1 MPVLST
7 LGGASAFGF
16 GLNRLAAAIGVVA
29 ADEYFAN
36 TVLLL
41 NGENAVSG
49 GQNNTFLDTSTN
61 GHSITRNGN
70 VTQGSFSPFSVD
82 EGKWGVDFSASDANV
97 RISDNAD
104 LNLTGE
110 FTIELWARQDEY
122 GPTANNRI
130 FQRGVNSITGY
141 CLLTSPTTKLVKF
154 GRTDETIVGF
164 TQDLSDGIW
173 HHFAVTRDASNIVR
187 LYFDGVLK
195 DTATMSDTL
204 NQSGDLF
211 IGSYPGDASDRYS
224 GSISNFRLVNGTALY
239 TGSSLTV
246 PTSPLTD
253 VANTKVLTCLSNRF
267 TDSSANGLT
276 VTSYKNA
283 KVVPFSPFPQ
293 TTAYTQSVV
302 NQGSV
307 KFDASTDK
315 LTFTDTANDLDLG
328 GTQASFECWYYPVAL
343 GAYQN
348 MLVKYG
354 GSIAWNTT
362 TGIEYAISLNNGVF
376 RIGYNDGDSSPSA
389 VEDPTTRTAGQW
401 YHFAVATDASN
412 NIALFVNGTRVATG
426 TNAITKPTT
435 RTSIEIGSTNN
446 EFLNGYL
453 SNVRFITGSGAIDP
467 TVTSFTVPTE
477 PLTDIA
483 NTSLLTCQ
491 ANGFVDNSSNA
502 HTITVNGNPERTTNV
517 PFGERSVEFDGSG
530 DELITSGASIGDFG
544 TGDFTIEAWV
554 NPDLLSGYNSIIAD
568 DTYSSGSTPNAW
580 CLYLDGTSL
589 DGWKGGSSILTGG
602 TLKVGQ
608 WHHVA
613 WTRSS
618 GTMYLFLD
626 GVQVATAS
634 DSTSF
639 NYGDIIVG
647 SNVGNYHIEGYL
659 SNVRIVKGTAVY
671 TTDFTPPT
679 EPLTAI
685 TNTSLLTCQ
694 NAVFQD
700 NSGNAHAIT
709 ANGDPQASTNL
720 PFGER
725 SVYFDGSGDYLA
737 VASDTSLA
745 VGTGDFT
752 TEFWFYPTSVSG
764 STNIWDQRDG
774 SNGWVVNFVSG
785 QVGLYSEPS
794 SAYVFQSSAL
804 SANVWYHI
812 AVVRS
817 GTDVTLYI
825 DGVSTNTATNSS
837 NFTEDAATIG
847 ARYTRDQQYFSGYI
861 TNARLVKGTAVY
873 TAAFT
878 PPTEPLTA
886 VSGTSLLTC
895 QDAVFQDNSGNAH
908 AITVNGNA
916 EASTNIPFAPVTT
929 YGVQQYLDDAFTV
942 SPQGGSGYFD
952 GVDTDFLSGTMTAD
966 LALGTSDCTVECWI
980 YCTGT
985 SSSNDRIFDTRQGG
999 ATYGT
1004 DGFTFQKVGSN
1015 LQVWAGSYSA
1025 GAPLI
1030 SGALGADV
1038 VNSWAHCRFSR
1049 VNGTN
1054 YLYIN
1059 GNQIAT
1065 NTNSWNQ
1072 SFVSGR
1078 SFNVGKLVAF
1088 NGTFFDGYISDFRII
1103 KSEGLSSNVPTA
1115 PLTPTSGTSLL
1126 CNFTNASILD
1136 ATGKNVIETVGNAQV
1151 DTTTV
1156 KYGTGAME
1164 FDGVSDY
1171 IDIPASPLF
1180 DFGTGDWTMECW
1192 FNTTSTTTDTFFR
1205 RMIMLDGPTGNA
1217 TNNPQLTI
1225 SSDGY
1230 VNGWTQTGDV
1240 DLRSSTG
1247 FNDGNWHHAA
1257 FVRDGGTLRLF
1268 VDGVQSATVA
1278 TTATFSPNSGS
1289 PRPRIGN
1296 YNGSTGQ
1303 GDWDGYIDDLRIT
1316 KGIARYTANFTPP
1329 TAELPV
1335 IGEV

>member
-16 GLNRLAAAIGVVA
+16 GLNRLAAAIGA
-29 ADEYFAN
+29 LTDQYWAN

-41 NGENAVSG
+41 NADGASDG
-49 GQNNTFLDTSTN
+49 GQNNTFRDVSGN

-82 EGKWGVDFSASDANV
+82 DGKWGVYFDGTTDYV
-97 RISDNAD
+97 R
-104 LNLTGE
+104 
-110 FTIELWARQDEY
+110 
-122 GPTANNRI
+122 
-130 FQRGVNSITGY
+130 
-141 CLLTSPTTKLVKF
+141 SPTTSDFNLSTNDFCYEGWIWAEDPDAVSYPRFFGLGPYYQNVNSFGVFIADTDNSDYITTYWNDGTLGRKLISSSTLAANQWNHIAVVRSGSNF
-154 GRTDETIVGF
+154 GLFLNG
-164 TQDLSDGIW
+164 
-173 HHFAVTRDASNIVR
+173 TRI
-187 LYFDGVLK
+187 
-195 DTATMSDTL
+195 ATYTS
-204 NQSGDLF
+204 SAA
-211 IGSYPGDASDRYS
+211 IGSGNNYAFVGHTGTGTEGYV
-224 GSISNFRLVNGTALY
+224 GYFSNVRLVNG
-239 TGSSLTV
+239 SSVYDPTQTTITV

-253 VANTKVLTCLSNRF
+253 VTNTKLLVGQSNRF
-267 TDSSANGLT
+267 VDNSSVDNSLT
-276 VTSYKNA
+276 LTGTP
-283 KVVPFSPFPQ
+283 KVVPFSPFPK

-491 ANGFVDNSSNA
+491 ASGFVDNSSNA

-709 ANGDPQASTNL
+709 ANGNPQASTNL

-725 SVYFDGSGDYLA
+725 SVYFDGSGDYLTFPEPTL
-737 VASDTSLA
+737 S
-745 VGTGDFT
+745 GDFT
-752 TEFWFYPTSVSG
+752 LETWVQPTSLTGTRLLFSSSSQSNVQIPRIQTNGGVYVYINGTQLNAG
-764 STNIWDQRDG
+764 ST
-774 SNGWVVNFVSG
+774 
-785 QVGLYSEPS
+785 
-794 SAYVFQSSAL
+794 ATAL
-804 SANVWYHI
+804 ANTNEWHHF
-812 AVVRS
+812 ALTRS
-817 GTDVTLYI
+817 GTTVYAFVDGEEIWNTTFSSSFKVGVLGAFFLSGSLYT
-825 DGVSTNTATNSS
+825 TNPYYFGGYAS
-837 NFTEDAATIG
+837 N
-847 ARYTRDQQYFSGYI
+847 TRI
-861 TNARLVKGTAVY
+861 VNGTALY

-952 GVDTDFLSGTMTAD
+952 GTGDYLNSSASMTIPTNGDFTIECWVYATTQTNQGVIQLSTTNSIADFDIFISMYPNLEFQWGYSSGNNYVSTTGSKFPIRTWLHVAMVRNSGTT
-966 LALGTSDCTVECWI
+966 
-980 YCTGT
+980 
-985 SSSNDRIFDTRQGG
+985 
-999 ATYGT
+999 
-1004 DGFTFQKVGSN
+1004 K
-1015 LQVWAGSYSA
+1015 
-1025 GAPLI
+1025 
-1030 SGALGADV
+1030 
-1038 VNSWAHCRFSR
+1038 
-1049 VNGTN
+1049 
-1054 YLYIN
+1054 LYIN
-1059 GNQIAT
+1059 GVDSGGTVSSTTAYTIT
-1065 NTNSWNQ
+1065 NM
-1072 SFVSGR
+1072 FVGSYY
-1078 SFNVGKLVAF
+1078 STSNLFN
-1088 NGTFFDGYISDFRII
+1088 GYISDARVIN
-1103 KSEGLSSNVPTA
+1103 GTALYTSNFTPPTA
-1115 PLTPTSGTSLL
+1115 PLTPVSGTSLL
-1126 CNFTNASILD
+1126 LNFTNASIID
-1136 ATGKNVIETVGNAQV
+1136 ATGRNVIETVGNAQV

-1164 FDGVSDY
+1164 FDGTGDGLIAPNSE
-1171 IDIPASPLF
+1171 AF
-1180 DFGTGDWTMECW
+1180 DFGSGDFTLEAWVYMT
-1192 FNTTSTTTDTFFR
+1192 TTSHTHHIFSKRTSGGASNTNWILEIVSGNYDFYASDGSSYIVSSLGNAAGTINTWQHIAITRSGNDFKMF
-1205 RMIMLDGPTGNA
+1205 LDGTQAGSTITTSSA
-1217 TNNPQLTI
+1217 I
-1225 SSDGY
+1225 SS
-1230 VNGWTQTGDV
+1230 TAR
-1240 DLRSSTG
+1240 DLNIG
-1247 FNDGNWHHAA
+1247 LDPAA
-1257 FVRDGGTLRLF
+1257 SNNRME
-1268 VDGVQSATVA
+1268 
-1278 TTATFSPNSGS
+1278 
-1289 PRPRIGN
+1289 
-1296 YNGSTGQ
+1296 
-1303 GDWDGYIDDLRIT
+1303 GYIDDLRIT

-1335 IGEV
+1335 VGQ